1 MSAEEWYKVA
11 DVEKIPS
18 PSLLVYPDRIAENIR
33 RTIATVGTTDRL
45 RPHVKTHKMPEVIKL
60 QLAAGISKFKAATIA
75 EMEMVADAGGKD
87 ILLAYQPVGPN
98 VERLRQL
105 VERFP
110 DVRFGAV
117 VDCEAS
123 VDRLNA
129 AFKDAPGKLHVYLDV
144 DCGMHRT
151 GIEPGGRAI
160 DIYRQIGNAANLS
173 VGGIHAYDGHLH
185 DSDLKVRTEKCT
197 MEFALVRTMVEELRA
212 EGMEV
217 PELVAGGT
225 PTFPIHA
232 KSDDVVC
239 SPGTVFLWDYGYGTN
254 IPDMDYL
261 VAAVLLTRVIS
272 KPGQNHVCV
281 DLGHKSVAAENPHPR
296 VRFLN
301 LPVEESVSQSEEH
314 LVLRTNTDDLEVGDV
329 LYGVP
334 KHVCP
339 SVALH
344 SRAHTIEDGQLS
356 GEWQVVARERK
367 LTI

>member
-1 MSAEEWYKVA
+1 MSSEEWYKVT
-11 DVEKIPS
+11 DVDEIPS
-18 PSLLVYPDRIAENIR
+18 PSLLIYPQRIAENIR
-33 RTIATVGTTDRL
+33 RTIATVGSTDRL
-45 RPHVKTHKMPEVIKL
+45 RPHVKTHKMPKVIQL

-75 EMEMVADAGGKD
+75 EMEMVAEAGGKD
-87 ILLAYQPVGPN
+87 ILMAYQPVGPN
-98 VERLRQL
+98 VLRLRQL
-105 VERFP
+105 VDRYP
-110 DVRFGAV
+110 DVRFGAA

-123 VDRLNA
+123 LNRLNS
-129 AFKDAPGKLHVYLDV
+129 AFADARGKLHVYMDV

-151 GIEPGGRAI
+151 GIEPGGGAI
-160 DIYRQIGNAANLS
+160 DLYRQISNAPNLS

-185 DSDLKVRTEKCT
+185 DSDIKVRTEKCVV
-197 MEFALVRTMVEELRA
+197 EFALVRTMVEELRA
-212 EGMEV
+212 EGMKV

-281 DLGHKSVAAENPHPR
+281 DLGHKAVAAENPHPR

-301 LPVEESVSQSEEH
+301 LPAEESVSQSEEH
-314 LVLRTNTDDLEVGDV
+314 LVLRTQADNLEVGDA
-329 LYGVP
+329 LYAVP
-334 KHVCP
+334 KHICP

-344 SRAHTIEDGQLS
+344 SRAHTIEDGRLT
-356 GEWQVVARERK
+356 GEWQVVARERM